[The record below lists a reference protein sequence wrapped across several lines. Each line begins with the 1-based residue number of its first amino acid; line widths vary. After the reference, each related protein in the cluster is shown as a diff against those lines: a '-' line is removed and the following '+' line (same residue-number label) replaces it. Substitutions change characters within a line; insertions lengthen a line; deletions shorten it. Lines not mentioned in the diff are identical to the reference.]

1 MASSTTSIL
10 ALALFFIAT
19 ATHAHALLT
28 INGQNVLGL
37 QVNGTLAC
45 SATGNLP
52 GTGIAGILA
61 SLTCNIN
68 GTPTVVAVATT
79 NLNGVFVALIT
90 HLNGL
95 DANSLC
101 NVRVNLP
108 VLACSLLPGTGFLQA
123 QVNLNTSTV
132 IQVANIGL
140 VAQATVGLFAQV

>member
-52 GTGIAGILA
+52 GPDRP
-61 SLTCNIN
+61 CN
-68 GTPTVVAVATT
+68 
-79 NLNGVFVALIT
+79 
-90 HLNGL
+90 
-95 DANSLC
+95 
-101 NVRVNLP
+101 
-108 VLACSLLPGTGFLQA
+108 
-123 QVNLNTSTV
+123 
-132 IQVANIGL
+132 QVARIGGKKHSSIYDPRSMIL
-140 VAQATVGLFAQV
+140 